1 LDPGFDVIVLGRV
14 EVGFFPDAEGS
25 VHAGAE
31 RFVRTVGGGGG
42 GVALAAARLGMRCAL
57 ISRVGDDGMGQYARS
72 VLEGS
77 DLAHLWLGT
86 EPGALTPVILH
97 EAHPAWG
104 RYWSYGG
111 DPGRTLSLDDLDL
124 DAISSARLVWTTGAG
139 LAWDPERA
147 ATLAALDA
155 RSTVEGGIAVHRL
168 DLRPELFGSE
178 ERARECNREA
188 LRHVPVTVGEARD
201 AQALTG
207 LYDVSEASEALLDL
221 GLDLV
226 VIRLDSGGTLARTR
240 LGVVEVMPVETTEPA
255 SADGAFSGALCLA
268 LVSGWDV
275 ERALRYAEA
284 AGVLAASHP
293 LGEMPTL
300 NDIESTLARNPAD
313 G

>member
-14 EVGFFPDAEGS
+14 EVEFFPDMDVS

-31 RFVRTVGGGGG
+31 RFVRTVRGGGG

-57 ISRVGDDGMGQYARS
+57 ISRVGDDVMGQYARS
-72 VLEGS
+72 VLEAS
-77 DLAHLWLGT
+77 DLAHLWLGI
-86 EPGALTPVILH
+86 EPGTLTPVVFH

-104 RYWSYGG
+104 RHWSYGE
-111 DPGRTLSLDDLDL
+111 DPARTLSLDDLDL
-124 DAISSARLVWTTGAG
+124 DIISSARLLWTTGVG

-155 RSTVEGGIAVHRL
+155 RSNVGGGIAVHRL
-168 DLRPELFGSE
+168 DLRPELFGGE
-178 ERARECNREA
+178 EQARECNREA
-188 LRHVPVTVGEARD
+188 LRHVTATVGGARD

-207 LYDVSEASEALLDL
+207 LDDVSEASKALVDL

-226 VIRLDSGGTLARTR
+226 VIRLDPGGALARTR
-240 LGVVEVMPVETTEPA
+240 SGVVEIMPVETTEHA
-255 SADGAFSGALCLA
+255 SVDGAFDGALCLA
-268 LVSGWDV
+268 LISGWDA
-275 ERALRYAEA
+275 ERALRYAVA

-300 NDIESTLARNPAD
+300 NDIESTLARNPAN